1 MKELVSPPLVRAD
14 VTSSSLAN
22 AGPAAQA
29 SRSRRVPSRPRTSPS
44 DQLLVDHA
52 VDALVAVDGLRD
64 VQVALQAAQH
74 VGVGG
79 GEAGLGGDQADHV
92 GRTTS
97 CPDAYSKLQ
106 VPKFAL
112 ALLGAFLGV
121 QL

>member
-29 SRSRRVPSRPRTSPS
+29 SRSRTVPSSPLISPS

-74 VGVGG
+74 VGVGV
-79 GEAGLGGDQADHV
+79 GEAGLGGDQADH
-92 GRTTS
+92 GAHR
-97 CPDAYSKLQ
+97 
-106 VPKFAL
+106 FL
-112 ALLGAFLGV
+112 AGV
-121 QL
+121 VELD